1 MKGSDLSLLSGDRTD
16 SKWLY
21 CTTFWLLAKSVIF
34 LGAFHC
40 GGRRDS
46 AFGRFTLDAFINIFN
61 ISKRT
66 KARQLTAD
74 ISPQFLGFKKKSF
87 KIEYR
92 SFIFLL
98 ADLFQNSECSHFAR
112 CRTSFHSPVIVSV
125 VDAVCVLHHGLRS
138 KWPTIM
144 MMAVGRVSQSEQRS
158 CARRKNARNV
168 NGNLAVLKSF

>member
-1 MKGSDLSLLSGDRTD
+1 M
-16 SKWLY
+16 W
-21 CTTFWLLAKSVIF
+21 W
-34 LGAFHC
+34 
-40 GGRRDS
+40 
-46 AFGRFTLDAFINIFN
+46 
-61 ISKRT
+61 
-66 KARQLTAD
+66 TAG
-74 ISPQFLGFKKKSF
+74 LGFWSFHSGCFHQYLQHFKKDQSSSTDGRYFPPIFGFQKRSF

-168 NGNLAVLKSF
+168 HGNSAVLKSF